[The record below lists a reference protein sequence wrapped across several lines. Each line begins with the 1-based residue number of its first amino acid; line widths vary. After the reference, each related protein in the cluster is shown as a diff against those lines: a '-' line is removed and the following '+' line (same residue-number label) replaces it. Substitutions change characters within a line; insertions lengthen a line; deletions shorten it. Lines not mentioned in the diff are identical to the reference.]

1 MDWVDLPKASRQ
13 LLPQCDALAAWAR
26 SNGINEFILCGM
38 GGSSLAAEVISKKF
52 NSSLQIIDSTQP
64 QQILDLMPN
73 ELAQTLIIFS
83 SKSGTTIETLSHY
96 KYFTKVFIDNGLD
109 PKKHIVIITDE
120 NSPLDTAGR
129 SEGFKVLYA
138 DPNIGGRFSALTTFG
153 LLPATLVGADVSVI
167 LDDAEK
173 ANIQLA
179 LPNSAAVVIAAALYS
194 LTDQIVEFNDDN
206 SQTPGLSDWIE
217 QLISESTGKDG
228 KGRLP
233 IVSNSQDTISNLLRV
248 GFKDGEYDLVVEA
261 TLGEH
266 FILWQWVTVL
276 LCLLLK
282 VNPFDQPNVLESKE
296 KTKQILNQ
304 YELGVFKNQI
314 PKFES
319 DEFLVYSNL
328 DINRLDDFFDMHFG
342 YIAVMAYLP
351 SRRIADPLV
360 IQRIISSR
368 AKTPTTFGWGPRFL
382 HSTGQIHKGG
392 KANGG
397 FIQITQEVQTD
408 LDIPGEKFTF
418 GQLISAQAIGDALSL
433 AERELPFIRI
443 HLKNQMTELSEIL
456 N

>member
-1 MDWVDLPKASRQ
+1 
-13 LLPQCDALAAWAR
+13 
-26 SNGINEFILCGM
+26 
-38 GGSSLAAEVISKKF
+38 
-52 NSSLQIIDSTQP
+52 
-64 QQILDLMPN
+64 
-73 ELAQTLIIFS
+73 
-83 SKSGTTIETLSHY
+83 
-96 KYFTKVFIDNGLD
+96 
-109 PKKHIVIITDE
+109 
-120 NSPLDTAGR
+120 
-129 SEGFKVLYA
+129 VLYA

-194 LTDQIVEFNDDN
+194 LSDQIVEFNDDN
-206 SQTPGLSDWIE
+206 SKTPGLSDWIE

-233 IVSNSQDTISNLLRV
+233 VVSNSQDTISKLLRV

-319 DEFLVYSNL
+319 DEYLVYSNL

-408 LDIPGEKFTF
+408 LDIPSEKFTF

-433 AERELPFIRI
+433 AERDLPFIRI
-443 HLKNQMTELSEIL
+443 HLKNQTSELSEIL

>member
-52 NSSLQIIDSTQP
+52 NSSLPIIDSTQP
-64 QQILDLMPN
+64 QQIIDLMPK
-73 ELAQTLIIFS
+73 ELAQTLVIFS

-96 KYFTKVFIDNGLD
+96 KYFTKVFIDKGLD

-233 IVSNSQDTISNLLRV
+233 VVSNSQDTISKLLRV

-304 YELGVFKNQI
+304 YESGVFKNQI

-351 SRRIADPLV
+351 SRRITDPLV
-360 IQRIISSR
+360 IQRIIGSR
-368 AKTPTTFGWGPRFL
+368 TKTPTTFGWGPRFL

-418 GQLISAQAIGDALSL
+418 GQLISAQAMGDALSL

-443 HLKNQMTELSEIL
+443 HLKNQTTELSEIL

>member
-64 QQILDLMPN
+64 QQILDLMPK

-96 KYFTKVFIDNGLD
+96 KYFTKVFIDNDLD

-351 SRRIADPLV
+351 SRRITDPLV
-360 IQRIISSR
+360 IQRIIGSR
-368 AKTPTTFGWGPRFL
+368 TKTPTTFGWGPRFL

-408 LDIPGEKFTF
+408 LDIPSEKFTF

-433 AERELPFIRI
+433 AERELPYIRI
-443 HLKNQMTELSEIL
+443 HLKNQTTELSEIL